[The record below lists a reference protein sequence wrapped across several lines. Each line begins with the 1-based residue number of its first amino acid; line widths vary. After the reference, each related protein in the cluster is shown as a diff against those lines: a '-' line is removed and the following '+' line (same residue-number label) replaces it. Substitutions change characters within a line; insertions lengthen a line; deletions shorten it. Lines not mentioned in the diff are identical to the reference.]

1 MSQFDDNEFGIEP
14 LLEKYLAILKIR
26 RKVIFIFAGVLVLTA
41 IIATSIAE
49 KVYASRAVIEVMPV
63 APKIMDMEEVES
75 LGASSGTKD
84 FVRLYYG
91 TQHRILKS
99 NTIMKK
105 VIKLLKE
112 EHGATI
118 FDDADDP
125 VEKLRSKMRLVMH
138 SETTLFVIE
147 IEDTDPELAA
157 LIANTIAEVY
167 MDNNLSRGQSATKQA
182 LHWLDK
188 ELQRYKQ
195 EKLSADE
202 RVRDYKFENDL
213 VGIEEQYNSVT
224 TRMRL
229 MHQHENETK
238 SSLVTLTVDKDH
250 FAESLSNDLWRV
262 LATQEMDTYPTLKG
276 YLDKEAELLKQQ
288 NNMLVHYLPTHP
300 EVIELQKEIDGIRNL
315 VRSELNSILNI
326 KTKTLEALEN
336 TKIALEAE
344 VVKIKEEIK
353 VIDKKINELEYLTAE
368 ATRKETIFNDLNSRL
383 SQVDL
388 SQLLSANNIRFVD
401 RAEADFEPVRP
412 NLIQNIILSIILGFF
427 GGAAM
432 AFILEFLDNSIKS
445 TEDLEKMLGMPLL
458 GVVPTI
464 DPEDLASIPSNRE
477 RAIYS
482 YSRQRSP
489 VAESLRSIRTNITFR
504 TGNKEQLLLLVTSA
518 VPKEGKSFTSSNL
531 SAVMAMAGQKVLL
544 IDADLR
550 RPSIHRLFDLSD
562 DFGTVDILTGE
573 KTLEEVAQPSHVP
586 NLDIVVAGP
595 TPDNPN
601 EMLGNGVLNRVK
613 EIAHEYDVIV
623 IDSPPATAVSDPMVL
638 SPMVDGVVLVVEA
651 NQTSRPIVQQAINR
665 LRNVNANLLG
675 GVVNKFDSKRSGYG
689 YYYYYADYGYYAEDD
704 VDTQKIG

>member
-229 MHQHENETK
+229 IHQHENETK